1 MKQVQYI
8 FNTVI
13 QIYCLK

>member
-1 MKQVQYI
+1 VLI

-13 QIYCLK
+13 Y